1 MRFPWC
7 LGYFRLLVATHNIAK
22 RLQDQ
27 TRRLCDIDVN
37 NIDWMGTKKKTQI
50 SYFNKTDKGKQFDCN
65 IWKGFRNI

>member
-1 MRFPWC
+1 MRSSMVFWLFPPFSSTPLHC
-7 LGYFRLLVATHNIAK
+7 K

-37 NIDWMGTKKKTQI
+37 NIDWMKTKKKTHI